1 MTKQKSTL
9 SSGFTIV
16 ELAVILGVLVILI
29 IITAVSYSG
38 IRTRTLVAN
47 TENNAKLLQKKVQN
61 YFNVNSHYPAPATA
75 TTNLNSQAGSKLE
88 GIVTL
93 GTPTAVNGERTMRL
107 QLCTAGGVGY
117 RITHWDYNANVLPSS
132 PQFSGG
138 ANVTG
143 CTTWAVAT

>member
-1 MTKQKSTL
+1 MHSKNTTNST
-9 SSGFTIV
+9 GFTIV
-16 ELAVILGVLVILI
+16 ELAVILAVLIILI
-29 IITAVSYSG
+29 VITATSYNS
-38 IRTRTLVAN
+38 IRIRTLVAN
-47 TENNAKLLQKKVQN
+47 TENNAKLLQKKVQA
-61 YFNVNSHYPAPATA
+61 YFNVTNQYPAPSTA
-75 TTNLNSQAGSKLE
+75 TTNLNGQTASKLE
-88 GIVTL
+88 GVISL

>member
-1 MTKQKSTL
+1 MSKQQNTL

-47 TENNAKLLQKKVQN
+47 TENNAKLLQKKVQT
-61 YFNVNSHYPAPATA
+61 YFNVNSRYPTPATA

-117 RITHWDYNANVLPSS
+117 RITHWDYNTNVLPST